1 MLELTLNVVFQ
12 EEAPFV
18 CDLEENDSFEVD
30 FGEKYTPPIY
40 NGPSE
45 VDPSQSTQVLETSG
59 KMLLTNITVN
69 PLPSYYG
76 LITWNGSVLTVS

>member
-12 EEAPFV
+12 EEEAFV
-18 CDLEENDSFEVD
+18 CNLEENGSFEVD
-30 FGEKYTPPIY
+30 FGEKYYPPIY
-40 NGPSE
+40 DGPSE
-45 VDPSQSTQVLETSG
+45 VNPSLETQTLNTQG
-59 KMLLTNITVN
+59 KMLTSNITIN